1 MSMVMSKSKSKS
13 IYLIKLKIAIIEINK
28 YKKKRWFTHVS
39 RQAIKKHLECEWNQ
53 WKYLNKALRIGVDN
67 GTLLQKRGS
76 YRLPKDVYH
85 SIIV

>member
-1 MSMVMSKSKSKS
+1 MSKST
-13 IYLIKLKIAIIEINK
+13 YLKNIKFAIIEINK
-28 YKKKRWFTHVS
+28 SKKKRWFTHVS
-39 RQAIKKHLECEWNQ
+39 RQAIKKHLGCEWNQ
-53 WKYLNKALRIGVDN
+53 WKYINKALRIGVDN

>member
-1 MSMVMSKSKSKS
+1 MSKS
-13 IYLIKLKIAIIEINK
+13 IYLIHVKIAIIEINK

-39 RQAIKKHLECEWNQ
+39 RQAIKKHLDLAWNQ

-76 YRLPKDVYH
+76 YRLPIEIYH
-85 SIIV
+85 KIV